1 MSLKQQTLTGLEWNA
16 GANIAKQ
23 ILQFVISVILIRLLT
38 PEDFGLIGMI
48 IVFTGFAGLFGDLG
62 FGAALIQRKEIEE
75 RHLSSIFWLNIATG
89 LILTGIMLAIAPV
102 ITTFY
107 NEPRLKLLT
116 MVLSA
121 AFFIGSFSIVQKI
134 ILIRSMNF
142 RMLAIIETLTMS
154 IAGILAIILA
164 FLGFGVWTLVWQAI
178 VSAIIGAILLWVL
191 SDWRPS
197 LRFNKNAAKEL
208 LGFSGNLLGFDVFNY
223 WVRNVD
229 DLLIGKVIGSSGLGI
244 YTKAYSIMLMPLRQ
258 VSSAVGQV
266 MFPALSKIQD
276 DKLRV
281 KHLYLSSISIIALI
295 TFPMMMGLLIVADS
309 FVLVLFGQKWVNL
322 IPILKV
328 FCLLG
333 MLQSIGTTVGWI
345 YNSQGR
351 TDWQF
356 LWGIAS
362 GSLLIISIIIG
373 IIIGSVLSVAVCY
386 TIGEIILTYHG
397 FAIPGKLINM
407 TFRDVVHSVSG
418 VFGCAVLMAGGVY
431 LLGVILPSA
440 WPHWANL
447 VVQVS
452 FGIIIYIVLIH
463 FFKLKSY
470 VEAKELF
477 LEQWQTHFPR
487 KNSIC

>member
-142 RMLAIIETLTMS
+142 RVLAIIETLTMS

-191 SDWRPS
+191 MIGEPS

-208 LGFSGNLLGFDVFNY
+208 
-223 WVRNVD
+223 
-229 DLLIGKVIGSSGLGI
+229 
-244 YTKAYSIMLMPLRQ
+244 
-258 VSSAVGQV
+258 
-266 MFPALSKIQD
+266 
-276 DKLRV
+276 
-281 KHLYLSSISIIALI
+281 
-295 TFPMMMGLLIVADS
+295 
-309 FVLVLFGQKWVNL
+309 
-322 IPILKV
+322 
-328 FCLLG
+328 
-333 MLQSIGTTVGWI
+333 
-345 YNSQGR
+345 
-351 TDWQF
+351 
-356 LWGIAS
+356 
-362 GSLLIISIIIG
+362 
-373 IIIGSVLSVAVCY
+373 
-386 TIGEIILTYHG
+386 
-397 FAIPGKLINM
+397 
-407 TFRDVVHSVSG
+407 
-418 VFGCAVLMAGGVY
+418 
-431 LLGVILPSA
+431 
-440 WPHWANL
+440 
-447 VVQVS
+447 
-452 FGIIIYIVLIH
+452 
-463 FFKLKSY
+463 
-470 VEAKELF
+470 
-477 LEQWQTHFPR
+477 
-487 KNSIC
+487 